1 MERNKFIK
9 TFIFGAGFLVF
20 NPFESL
26 AEIEKLKGKKVRMI
40 YNNTGSAE
48 FLKKEWGLSVWIES
62 ENDALLFD
70 TGGDA
75 SVLISNMSK
84 LDIDLSKLKT
94 IVISHNHWDHTNGLK
109 AILEETNYTPL
120 VYVPSLELQDF
131 TTKLPKAT
139 CTGILDPLKI
149 TDGIW
154 STGQLSAVFSGLMI
168 NEQSLI
174 LMQGSEMV
182 LLTGCSHPGI
192 VEIAT
197 RAKEVHPDKKLIL
210 IAGGFHLNRHTED
223 QVKKISL
230 KLKDLNVERIAP
242 SHCTGEL
249 AIQVF
254 RSEWDDRFVDFN
266 LGDNLNV

>member
-1 MERNKFIK
+1 
-9 TFIFGAGFLVF
+9 
-20 NPFESL
+20 
-26 AEIEKLKGKKVRMI
+26 MI

-48 FLKKEWGLSVWIES
+48 SLKSEWGLSIWIES
-62 ENDALLFD
+62 ENSALLYD
-70 TGGDA
+70 AGGDA
-75 SVLISNMSK
+75 SVLISNLTE

-94 IVISHNHWDHTNGLK
+94 IVISHNHWDHRNGLK
-109 AILEETNYTPL
+109 SILEKTNFTPL
-120 VYVPSLELQDF
+120 VYVPSLDLQDF
-131 TTKLPKAT
+131 KSKLPQAKCA
-139 CTGILDPLKI
+139 GILEPQQI
-149 TDGIW
+149 TGGIW
-154 STGQLSAVFSGLMI
+154 STGQLSAVFSGQII

-174 LMQGSEMV
+174 LEQGDEMV

-197 RAKEVHPDKKLIL
+197 RAKEVHLDKKLIL

-223 QVKKISL
+223 QVREISL